1 MKLENSN
8 SIEAQKVA
16 KNGRGYTKC
25 MVLIK
30 KNKIFKFQC
39 IYRINSV
46 IKRWDNVENNT
57 YEAVVLQN

>member
-8 SIEAQKVA
+8 SIEAQEVI
-16 KNGRGYTKC
+16 KNGRGYIKS
-25 MVLIK
+25 MVLLK

-46 IKRWDNVENNT
+46 IKR
-57 YEAVVLQN
+57 